1 MNVVRARRECMRALK
16 LVVPAAL
23 LMTGF
28 LICTTATYGKPEYAK
43 AEKKGCNFCHSKV
56 EPANKEGMAKNLNEA
71 GTYYKEHDHK
81 LDGYVPK
88 K

>member
-1 MNVVRARRECMRALK
+1 MRALK
-16 LVVPAAL
+16 LVVPAVL
-23 LMTGF
+23 LTTGF

-43 AEKKGCNFCHSKV
+43 TEKKGCTFCHSGKI
-56 EPANKEGMAKNLNEA
+56 EPANKEGMAKNLTDA
-71 GTYYKEHDHK
+71 GKYYKDHDHK

>member
-1 MNVVRARRECMRALK
+1 MRALK
-16 LVVPAAL
+16 LVVPAAF

-28 LICTTATYGKPEYAK
+28 LICTT
-43 AEKKGCNFCHSKV
+43 V
-56 EPANKEGMAKNLNEA
+56 ELRHAGLLQEGKEGLHLLPQQDRVQREAMPKNLNDA
-71 GTYYKEHDHK
+71 GKYYKDHDHK

>member
-1 MNVVRARRECMRALK
+1 MRALK
-16 LVVPAAL
+16 LVLPAAF

-28 LICTTATYGKPEYAK
+28 LICTTASYGTQNTPKT
-43 AEKKGCNFCHSKV
+43 EKKSCTFCHVKV
-56 EPANKEGMAKNLNEA
+56 EAKEAMPKNLTDA
-71 GTYYKEHDHK
+71 GTYYKDHEHK